1 MELSQAAVFLTACQ
15 PSDTVTGERRL
26 QTSRRTVSGTA
37 LRSFRWWFAIGAL
50 LTLSVLMVQGGVR
63 DLLDGTTP
71 GSGASAY
78 LSFGTTIFGGGLLA
92 GCLALV
98 MNRLR

>member
-1 MELSQAAVFLTACQ
+1 M
-15 PSDTVTGERRL
+15 
-26 QTSRRTVSGTA
+26 
-37 LRSFRWWFAIGAL
+37 GAL

-63 DLLDGTTP
+63 DLLDGTQP
-71 GSGASAY
+71 GGGASPY

-98 MNRLR
+98 MNRMK